1 MIDDSLSILST
12 SLRKHNGIT
21 VAEIDI
27 NAKRPVK
34 ITAQVSGQVTGQ
46 VTGQVGVKITA
57 FC

>member
-12 SLRKHNGIT
+12 SLGKHNGIT

-34 ITAQVSGQVTGQ
+34 ITAQV
-46 VTGQVGVKITA
+46 GVKITA